1 MPSFLSLVIR
11 ALLKTQFIFR
21 YWAKLCCILVVVVV
35 HMIQIAVAIA
45 IHYPYDPLAKK
56 YLVYL
61 LLIEKL
67 KFFKSAR
74 DCSIVF
80 GFTISAYTFHLSHLK
95 TNSACPLLRAWWLLT
110 YLVFVIRFQFEVASQ
125 EIQRSLI
132 SILLCLWPSVISLT
146 VLVVS
151 SFWFNHTVPFG
162 KFRESGEKQEGM
174 CSETIYSPEERCA
187 PLGKALFLWI
197 QPLVSKARN
206 QPLVKEDLFGLNSSD
221 DLTTF
226 CAKFQKTWV
235 QGKTYWNL
243 LSALLFSCWEP
254 LVVAAFLRVLG
265 DLCAIGNPLILQRL
279 ISFMENSSESVG
291 FGIMY
296 GVILL
301 VLSLATAFILVVF
314 FFDISF
320 TCLSNGTSSFCLDV
334 GCGLEQRFQVL
345 DSFLLLI
352 FVKRLCTVSP

>member
-1 MPSFLSLVIR
+1 MFYSFWICYFRIHFSFEP
-11 ALLKTQFIFR
+11 LK
-21 YWAKLCCILVVVVV
+21 KLILP
-35 HMIQIAVAIA
+35 A
-45 IHYPYDPLAKK
+45 
-56 YLVYL
+56 
-61 LLIEKL
+61 
-67 KFFKSAR
+67 
-74 DCSIVF
+74 
-80 GFTISAYTFHLSHLK
+80 
-95 TNSACPLLRAWWLLT
+95 PLLRAWWLLT

-132 SILLCLWPSVISLT
+132 SILLCLWPSVMSLT

-151 SFWFNHTVPFG
+151 SFWFNHTVPFE

-206 QPLVKEDLFGLNSSD
+206 QPLVKEDLFGLNRSD

-279 ISFMENSSESVG
+279 IKF
-291 FGIMY
+291 Y
-296 GVILL
+296 GKILQNLLAL
-301 VLSLATAFILVVF
+301 VL
-314 FFDISF
+314 
-320 TCLSNGTSSFCLDV
+320 CM
-334 GCGLEQRFQVL
+334 VL
-345 DSFLLLI
+345 FY
-352 FVKRLCTVSP
+352 